1 MATPSPTS
9 EQAAKAAVSSKQEPS
24 ESCLSS
30 INLQDQPQVLL
41 LHTPQPQPSTP
52 SVDQM
57 MVPLAMNAQGAIVQN
72 TAAGAGAAGQGI
84 SSAQLYV
91 PYILQDN
98 GTMVPLGRLGAGTGL
113 TVDASNLTLPEGVIH
128 PSGPHSSSSDDS
140 NDNHV
145 DIDVD
150 GVVEEEAVTSS
161 SALPS
166 SASSVRHRVSG
177 RSALDGTNGGSSG
190 GAPDKKDKVS
200 NWVVEPV
207 PFCNDFCKA
216 LSNPIENLIVERMK
230 RTQKEFSSKFI
241 VAASIKIFDFQ
252 FRVHIKQGLL
262 FVYVITS
269 LLIIILAGIRE

>member
-9 EQAAKAAVSSKQEPS
+9 EQSTKAAASSKQEPS

-52 SVDQM
+52 SVDQSQM
-57 MVPLAMNAQGAIVQN
+57 MVPLAMSAQGAIVQN
-72 TAAGAGAAGQGI
+72 TAAGAGTAGQGI

-113 TVDASNLTLPEGVIH
+113 TVDASNLTLPEGAIH

-140 NDNHV
+140 HDNHV

-190 GAPDKKDKVS
+190 AAPDKKDKVS
-200 NWVVEPV
+200 NLVVEPV
-207 PFCNDFCKA
+207 PFCYDFCKA
-216 LSNPIENLIVERMK
+216 LSNPIENLIVERIK
-230 RTQKEFSSKFI
+230 RN
-241 VAASIKIFDFQ
+241 
-252 FRVHIKQGLL
+252 
-262 FVYVITS
+262 
-269 LLIIILAGIRE
+269 